1 MFVKSMKNRIKIIMS
16 FMGPGFIIASL
27 VLGPGSLTVSSKI
40 GASYGYSFLWII
52 VLAVIPMITYTS
64 IAARYGVLHKDTLLF
79 TISKTYGKWFSIIIG
94 TSVFIATT
102 SFQFGNNLGIGIAI
116 SSITETPEFIW
127 PIVFTSTAVL
137 LIFWTKNLYKALEKI
152 MIAMVL
158 IMILSFFINIIIVKP
173 NIVAVAK
180 GFIPASTV
188 FNHTG
193 ELIALTGTT
202 FALVGALFQSYL
214 VQDKGWNIKNL
225 KQSLH
230 DTKIGIV
237 ILGFISALIII
248 TSATALHPKGIEV
261 NSAADMALQ
270 LEALFGNSAKYIF
283 SIGLAAAAFS
293 SLVVNAIIGGSLLSD
308 SLGLGKSM
316 NDKFPKIF
324 TLVILLIG
332 MVIAIFFKGNIIYAI
347 ILAQGATLLG
357 VPFIAL
363 ALFLIANN
371 KKIMGEYVN
380 NKRQNII
387 AVFGFGLVS
396 LMVFFLIKQLFF

>member
-1 MFVKSMKNRIKIIMS
+1 MKKIIALLS
-16 FMGPGFIIASL
+16 LFGPGFIIASL

-40 GASYGYSFLWII
+40 GASYGYSFLWVI
-52 VLAVIPMITYTS
+52 VIAIIPMITYTS
-64 IAARYGVLHKDTLLF
+64 MAARYGVLHKKTILN
-79 TISKTYGKWFSIIIG
+79 TISDTYGKWFSIIIG
-94 TSVFIATT
+94 VSVFIATA
-102 SFQFGNNLGIGIAI
+102 SFQFGNNLGIGIAM
-116 SSITETPEFIW
+116 SSITGTAEFIW
-127 PIVFTSTAVL
+127 PIVFTTTAIV

-158 IMILSFFINIIIVKP
+158 IMILSFFVNIVIIKP
-173 NIVAVAK
+173 NIADIAM
-180 GFIPASTV
+180 GFIPETTV
-188 FNHTG
+188 FQHIG

-214 VQDKGWNIKNL
+214 VQDKGWNITNL
-225 KQSLH
+225 KQSLR
-230 DTKIGIV
+230 DTKTGII

-248 TSATALHPKGIEV
+248 TSATALFPNNIEV

-270 LEALFGNSAKYIF
+270 LEALFGNGAKYIF

-293 SLVVNAIIGGSLLSD
+293 SLVVNAIIGGSLFSD

-316 NDKFPKIF
+316 NDKYPKIF
-324 TLVILLIG
+324 TLFILLIG
-332 MVIAIFFKGNIIYAI
+332 MLIAIFFKGNIIFAI
-347 ILAQGATLLG
+347 ITAQGATLLG

-380 NKRQNII
+380 NKQQN
-387 AVFGFGLVS
+387 AVALFGFILVS
-396 LMVFFLIKQLFF
+396 LMVYFLFKQLFF

>member
-1 MFVKSMKNRIKIIMS
+1 MKKIIALLS
-16 FMGPGFIIASL
+16 LFGPGFIIASL

-40 GASYGYSFLWII
+40 GASYGYSFLWVI
-52 VLAVIPMITYTS
+52 VVAIIPMITYTS
-64 IAARYGVLHKDTLLF
+64 MAARYGVLHKKTILN
-79 TISKTYGKWFSIIIG
+79 TISDTYGKWFSIIIG
-94 TSVFIATT
+94 VSVFIATA
-102 SFQFGNNLGIGIAI
+102 SFQFGNNLGIGIAM
-116 SSITETPEFIW
+116 SSITGTAEFIW
-127 PIVFTSTAVL
+127 PIVFTTTAIV

-158 IMILSFFINIIIVKP
+158 IMILSFFVNILIVKP
-173 NIVAVAK
+173 NVAGIAM
-180 GFIPASTV
+180 GFIPKITV
-188 FNHTG
+188 FQHIG

-214 VQDKGWNIKNL
+214 VQDKGWNINNL
-225 KQSLH
+225 TQSLR

-248 TSATALHPKGIEV
+248 TSATALYPNNIEV

-270 LEALFGNSAKYIF
+270 LEALFGNGAKYIF

-293 SLVVNAIIGGSLLSD
+293 SLVVNAIIGGSLFSD

-316 NDKFPKIF
+316 NDKYPKIF

-332 MVIAIFFKGNIIYAI
+332 MLIAIFFKGNIIFAI
-347 ILAQGATLLG
+347 ITAQGATLLG

-371 KKIMGEYVN
+371 RKIMGEYVN
-380 NKRQNII
+380 NKLQN
-387 AVFGFGLVS
+387 AVALFGLVLVS
-396 LMVFFLIKQLFF
+396 LMVYFLFKQLFF